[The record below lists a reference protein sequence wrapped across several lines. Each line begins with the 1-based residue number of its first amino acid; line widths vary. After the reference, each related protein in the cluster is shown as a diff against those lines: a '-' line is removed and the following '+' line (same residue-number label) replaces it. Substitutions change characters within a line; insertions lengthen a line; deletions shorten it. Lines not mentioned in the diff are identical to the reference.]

1 MGQNKQSKTNF
12 CPTVSTNIV
21 KKFRFSAQWD
31 KKRSKIVKKSIL
43 VPLWRRVNGGSNS
56 GSLKVAK
63 SSLAAATVL
72 TMEYRARE
80 NSVTISGS
88 LKVAEN
94 SLAFYEGQQLPQYY

>member
-1 MGQNKQSKTNF
+1 MGQETVQNRQKIDF
-12 CPTVSTNIV
+12 GPTV
-21 KKFRFSAQWD
+21 D
-31 KKRSKIVKKSIL
+31 Y
-43 VPLWRRVNGGSNS
+43 PWRRVNGGSNS